1 MPIQLFADATH
12 KAVVFSYS
20 KRNVFGDTIEIRA
33 ENLKTGDVG
42 NRTAFNTGTFT
53 LFYPFDF
60 TGTDHITVV
69 GSSGG
74 KHSGTVDI
82 P

>member
-12 KAVVFSYS
+12 
-20 KRNVFGDTIEIRA
+20 
-33 ENLKTGDVG
+33 
-42 NRTAFNTGTFT
+42 T

>member
-1 MPIQLFADATH
+1 MPIQLFADPTH

-53 LFYPFDF
+53 LFYPISF
-60 TGTDHITVV
+60 TGKDKITVT
-69 GSSGG
+69 GADGG
-74 KHSGTVDI
+74 VHKGTVEI

>member
-1 MPIQLFADATH
+1 MSVSIYADATH
-12 KAVVFSYS
+12 KAVVFQYS
-20 KRNVFGDTIEIRA
+20 TQNVFGETVSIRA
-33 ENLKTGDVG
+33 ENVETGDVG
-42 NRTAFNTGTFT
+42 ERKAFNTGTFT

-74 KHSGTVDI
+74 KHSGTVEI